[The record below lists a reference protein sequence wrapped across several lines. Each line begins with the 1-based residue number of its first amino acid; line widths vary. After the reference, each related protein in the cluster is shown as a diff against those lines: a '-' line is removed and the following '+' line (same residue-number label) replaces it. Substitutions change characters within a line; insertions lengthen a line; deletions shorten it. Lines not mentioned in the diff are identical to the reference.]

1 MANPSSKNPIQLQ
14 QKIKFRKLKQRNS
27 VSPLKSQAKLQG
39 IIKLFEVPSSPG
51 PLASYKRNAGRVY
64 KNEIV
69 RLFEWTGHTPESRYD
84 EWDVDMDLAIKEVDE
99 IVNSCHQTA
108 AQAKANTQPEI
119 VFKKVKSP
127 KKARNKRK
135 RAKTSRSDSNLHD
148 LDINR
153 KFSENREASP
163 NKSGLIQRSKSKNI
177 MYTTPIKSPT
187 KLTARRSESRLLG
200 TSSTSYLHNKTK
212 SRQGSSHNL
221 HRDKSPFEILADFN
235 RVNKRQ
241 FDANERQSF
250 MNSTLLQKT
259 TDSVQYSIFEEYQYE
274 LEKIRTL
281 KETCD
286 KDFKFWLRDKQR
298 RSPVRQKLP
307 STHKNAKTELSDSHW
322 SKSLVKSQQDLNTAD
337 THSML
342 RDKSDSNMFA
352 KIDGIIAQMKA
363 EQERSS
369 AYVL

>member
-1 MANPSSKNPIQLQ
+1 MANPNPKNPIQLQ

-27 VSPLKSQAKLQG
+27 VSPLKNQAKIRG
-39 IIKLFEVPSSPG
+39 VIKLFEVPSSPG

-69 RLFEWTGHTPESRYD
+69 RLFEWTGRTPESRYD

-99 IVNSCHQTA
+99 IVHTCHQTA
-108 AQAKANTQPEI
+108 GKAKANTQPEI

-127 KKARNKRK
+127 KKAKSNRK
-135 RAKTSRSDSNLHD
+135 RAKTSRSESNLHD
-148 LDINR
+148 LDINKR
-153 KFSENREASP
+153 SSQNREASP
-163 NKSGLIQRSKSKNI
+163 NKSGLIQRSKCKNL
-177 MYTTPIKSPT
+177 MHTTPNKSPF
-187 KLTARRSESRLLG
+187 KLQARKSESNLLG
-200 TSSTSYLHNKTK
+200 TSSKSYLQNKTN
-212 SRQGSSHNL
+212 SRHGSSNKVN
-221 HRDKSPFEILADFN
+221 RDKSPFEILADFN
-235 RVNKRQ
+235 RVNRRQ
-241 FDANERQSF
+241 FDSNERQSF
-250 MNSTLLQKT
+250 INSTLLQKT
-259 TDSVQYSIFEEYQYE
+259 IDSVQYSIFEEYQYE
-274 LEKIRTL
+274 LEKIRSL

-298 RSPVRQKLP
+298 RSPVRKKLP
-307 STHKNAKTELSDSHW
+307 STRQNAKTELSESHW

-363 EQERSS
+363 EQERTS